1 MLTDLSTAPISE
13 TLRRLAADRC
23 SGDLQVRSG
32 KVVKIVFFNP
42 GRIVFAA
49 SDLRKDRLG

>member
-1 MLTDLSTAPISE
+1 
-13 TLRRLAADRC
+13 
-23 SGDLQVRSG
+23 
-32 KVVKIVFFNP
+32 VVKIVFFNP